1 MMEYKGYVAVFE
13 FDPTIDA
20 FHGEV
25 ANTVDTIT
33 FEGRSVDELRT
44 AFRES
49 VDDYLELCE
58 REGRR
63 PDHPYS
69 GTFSLRLG
77 PKLHRAAAVA
87 AAARDVSLNR
97 FAADAVR
104 KRLARLGISEDDVA
118 EAVASARADNRV
130 AG

>member
-1 MMEYKGYVAVFE
+1 MMEYKGYVAVFD

-44 AFRES
+44 AFHGS
-49 VDDYLELCE
+49 VDDYFELCE

-77 PKLHRAAAVA
+77 PLLHRAAAVA
-87 AAARDVSLNR
+87 AAARGMSLNG
-97 FAADAVR
+97 FTADAVR
-104 KRLARLGISEDDVA
+104 KRLARLGVSESDLD
-118 EAVASARADNRV
+118 EAVALARAGDR
-130 AG
+130 ATR

>member
-13 FDPTIDA
+13 FDLTIDA

-77 PKLHRAAAVA
+77 PRLHRAAAVA
-87 AAARDVSLNR
+87 AAARDVSLNG

-104 KRLARLGISEDDVA
+104 ERLARLGISEDDVA
-118 EAVASARADNRV
+118 EAAGSARADSRV

>member
-1 MMEYKGYVAVFE
+1 MMEYKGYVAVFD

-33 FEGRSVDELRT
+33 FEGCSVDELRT
-44 AFRES
+44 AFHGS
-49 VDDYLELCE
+49 VDDYFELCE

-77 PKLHRAAAVA
+77 PLLHRAAAVA
-87 AAARDVSLNR
+87 AAARGVSLNGFTTEAIR
-97 FAADAVR
+97 E
-104 KRLARLGISEDDVA
+104 RLTRMGISENDLV
-118 EAVASARADNRV
+118 DNV
-130 AG
+130 EWAGAGDAGTG

>member
-1 MMEYKGYVAVFE
+1 MMEYEGYVAVFE

-44 AFRES
+44 AFGES

-77 PKLHRAAAVA
+77 PRLHRAAAVA
-87 AAARDVSLNR
+87 AA
-97 FAADAVR
+97 
-104 KRLARLGISEDDVA
+104 
-118 EAVASARADNRV
+118 
-130 AG
+130 

>member
-1 MMEYKGYVAVFE
+1 MMEYEGYVAVFE

-44 AFRES
+44 AFGES

-77 PKLHRAAAVA
+77 PRLHRAAAVA
-87 AAARDVSLNR
+87 AAARGVSLNG
-97 FAADAVR
+97 FAADSVR
-104 KRLARLGISEDDVA
+104 ERLARLGISEDDVA
-118 EAVASARADNRV
+118 EAAGSARADSRG

>member
-1 MMEYKGYVAVFE
+1 MMEYKGYVAVFD
-13 FDPTIDA
+13 FDPTIEA

-33 FEGRSVDELRT
+33 FEGRSVDELKA
-44 AFRES
+44 AFHES

-77 PKLHRAAAVA
+77 PRLHRAAAIA
-87 AAARDVSLNR
+87 AASRRVSLNG
-97 FAADAVR
+97 FAADAIR
-104 KRLARLGISEDDVA
+104 ERLARLGISESDLD
-118 EAVASARADNRV
+118 EAVAWVRAGDR
-130 AG
+130 ATS

>member
-1 MMEYKGYVAVFE
+1 MIEYRGYVGVFE

-44 AFRES
+44 AFHES

-69 GTFSLRLG
+69 GTFSLRLE
-77 PKLHRAAAVA
+77 PMLHREAAVA
-87 AAARDVSLNR
+87 AAGRGVSLNG
-97 FAADAVR
+97 FVADAIR
-104 KRLARLGISEDDVA
+104 ERLARMGISEDDVA
-118 EAVASARADNRV
+118 EAVAWARESGRAT
-130 AG
+130 G

>member
-1 MMEYKGYVAVFE
+1 MMEYKGYVGVFE

-33 FEGRSVDELRT
+33 FEGRAVDELRVV
-44 AFRES
+44 FHES
-49 VDDYLELCE
+49 VDEYLQMCE
-58 REGRR
+58 RDGRR

-77 PKLHRAAAVA
+77 PRLHRAAAVA
-87 AAARDVSLNR
+87 AAGRGASLNG
-97 FAADAVR
+97 FVTKALQE
-104 KRLARLGISEDDVA
+104 RLARLGIDESDVA
-118 EAVASARADNRV
+118 EAVAWVRERGS
-130 AG
+130 

>member
-1 MMEYKGYVAVFE
+1 MMEYNGYVAVFE
-13 FDPTIDA
+13 FDPTIEA

-33 FEGRSVDELRT
+33 FEGRSVEELRA
-44 AFRES
+44 AFHES
-49 VDDYLELCE
+49 VDDYLQLCE

-77 PKLHRAAAVA
+77 PRLHRAAAVA
-87 AAARDVSLNR
+87 AAARRVSLNG
-97 FAADAVR
+97 FAVDAIR
-104 KRLARLGISEDDVA
+104 ERLGRLGISEEDL
-118 EAVASARADNRV
+118 
-130 AG
+130 AGTTVSIGAGEGVSD